1 MSIPKRLIAPL
12 SACGIAAAAA
22 IVGGACLPT
31 SSDPPALRT
40 GNYVLAAP
48 STGSLPGI
56 ITDSAG
62 RKLRVLADT
71 IIIGVSTQTYEQRAA
86 VAITPAGGTEQP
98 ATRFVVTSRAYSMP
112 ASLTLVLPTTL
123 YGGSI
128 VATVISPTNLQLQ
141 MPDRSLWRYDYR

>member
-1 MSIPKRLIAPL
+1 
-12 SACGIAAAAA
+12 
-22 IVGGACLPT
+22 
-31 SSDPPALRT
+31 
-40 GNYVLAAP
+40 
-48 STGSLPGI
+48 
-56 ITDSAG
+56 
-62 RKLRVLADT
+62 LRVLADT